1 MHEGVNN
8 LVANEQDTLND
19 LLNKQASRKRLD
31 EEEKKDLIR
40 LKETMR
46 PAVDYDHLHP
56 GFDSLMPQ
64 D

>member
-1 MHEGVNN
+1 M
-8 LVANEQDTLND
+8 ANEQDTLND